1 MTMYELYKKALNVM
15 FEKPTSKVYDSY
27 YKDHINLLLA
37 NVFDINNTIRI
48 SKQKE
53 PLETIPV
60 LSKDTDEIPYEDQ
73 VVNEILPWG
82 LAAQFSI
89 DDDLNKY
96 QIFNTNFLNACFKYE
111 RAIVCEIED
120 VNV

>member
-1 MTMYELYKKALNVM
+1 MTIYELYKKALNVM
-15 FEKPTSKVYDSY
+15 FEKPTSKVYDNY
-27 YKDHINLLLA
+27 YIDHINLLLA
-37 NVFDINNTIRI
+37 TVFDINNTIRI
-48 SKQKE
+48 SNQKE

-96 QIFNTNFLNACFKYE
+96 HIYNTNFLNACSNDE
-111 RAIVCEIED
+111 RAIVCKIED
-120 VNV
+120 VYV